1 MGISILKSYSLSLGL
16 LLPLCAG
23 LSVAQTPVPFF
34 HAHDVILF
42 QGDSITDG
50 GRQRTGLDY
59 NHIMGQDY
67 AYILSAEIGAEH
79 PELDLNFINRGIS
92 GNTVLDLAA
101 RWQQDTLG
109 NKPNF
114 LSILIGIND
123 TIHAGDRAETVEQFR
138 DTYDKLLA
146 TTIAALPNT
155 KIVLGEP
162 FLLSVGKYKDSY
174 ATMLAQVK
182 LRQAVVFELG
192 VKYHLPVVRYQD
204 ALNQECKTSPAD
216 HWSWDGIHPTYAGHG
231 LMVQEWLKT
240 VAAWWPN
247 G

>member
-1 MGISILKSYSLSLGL
+1 MTPRHILFGL
-16 LLPLCAG
+16 LLPFISPFAWP
-23 LSVAQTPVPFF
+23 QTPVPFF

-50 GRQRTGLDY
+50 GRWRTGKDY

-67 AYILSAEIGAEH
+67 AYIIAAEIGAEH
-79 PELDLNFINRGIS
+79 PELDLDFINRGIS
-92 GNTVLDLAA
+92 GNTVVDLAA
-101 RWQQDTLG
+101 RWQDDTLST
-109 NKPNF
+109 KPNF
-114 LSILIGIND
+114 LSLLIGIND
-123 TIHAGDRAETVEQFR
+123 TIHSSDRVESVEQYR

-146 TTIAALPNT
+146 KTIAALPNT

-162 FLLSVGKYKDSY
+162 FVLPVGKYKDIY
-174 ATMLAQVK
+174 ATTLAQVK

-192 VKYHLPVVRYQD
+192 AKYHLPVVRYQD
-204 ALNQECKTSPAD
+204 ALDRVCKTTSAD

-240 VAAWWPN
+240 VSAWWPN

>member
-1 MGISILKSYSLSLGL
+1 MMKRHLLSFGL
-16 LLPLCAG
+16 LLLLTDLPTG
-23 LSVAQTPVPFF
+23 AQTSVPFF

-50 GRQRTGLDY
+50 GRQRAGLDY

-67 AYILSAEIGAEH
+67 AYIIAAEIGAQH

-101 RWQQDTLG
+101 RWQEDTLSI
-109 NKPNF
+109 KPNF

-123 TIHAGDRAETVEQFR
+123 TIHSGDRAESVEQYK

-146 TTIAALPNT
+146 TTIASLPNT
-155 KIVLGEP
+155 RIVLGEP
-162 FLLSVGKYKDSY
+162 FVLPVGKYKASY
-174 ATMLAQVK
+174 STMLAEVK
-182 LRQAVVFELG
+182 LRQQVVFELG
-192 VKYHLPVVRYQD
+192 AKYHLPVVRYQD
-204 ALNQECKTSPAD
+204 ALNLACKTTPAD

>member
-1 MGISILKSYSLSLGL
+1 MMTRHSLSLGSL
-16 LLPLCAG
+16 LLL
-23 LSVAQTPVPFF
+23 LSPTVWTQTPVPFF
-34 HAHDVILF
+34 HTHDVVLF

-50 GRQRTGLDY
+50 GRQRTGTDY

-92 GNTVLDLAA
+92 GNTVFDLAA
-101 RWQQDTLG
+101 RWQDDTLSI
-109 NKPNF
+109 KPNF

-123 TIHAGDRAETVEQFR
+123 TIHSVDRGESVEQFR

-162 FLLSVGKYKDSY
+162 FILPVGKYKDNY

-182 LRQAVVFELG
+182 QRQAVVFELG

-204 ALNQECKTSPAD
+204 ALDRVSKNSPAD

>member
-1 MGISILKSYSLSLGL
+1 MMKRHFLSFGL
-16 LLPLCAG
+16 LLPL
-23 LSVAQTPVPFF
+23 SVLPTGAQTPVPLF

-67 AYILSAEIGAEH
+67 AYIIAAEIGALH

-101 RWQQDTLG
+101 RWQEDTLSI
-109 NKPNF
+109 KPNF

-123 TIHAGDRAETVEQFR
+123 TIHSGDRAESVEQYR

-146 TTIAALPNT
+146 TTITSLPNT
-155 KIVLGEP
+155 RIVLGEP
-162 FLLSVGKYKDSY
+162 FILPVGKYKESY
-174 ATMLAQVK
+174 STMLAQVK
-182 LRQAVVFELG
+182 LRQQVVFELG
-192 VKYHLPVVRYQD
+192 AKYHLPVVRYQD
-204 ALNQECKTSPAD
+204 ALNRACKTTPAD

-240 VAAWWPN
+240 VAQWWPN

>member
-1 MGISILKSYSLSLGL
+1 MMTPRQLSFGL
-16 LLPLCAG
+16 LLPLIS
-23 LSVAQTPVPFF
+23 LSAWAQTPVPFF

-50 GRQRTGLDY
+50 GRQRTGSDY

-67 AYILSAEIGAEH
+67 AYIIAAAVGAEH

-101 RWQQDTLG
+101 RWQDDTLSI
-109 NKPNF
+109 KPNF

-123 TIHAGDRAETVEQFR
+123 TIHAGDRAESVEQYK

-162 FLLSVGKYKDSY
+162 FVLPVGKYKDDY

-192 VKYHLPVVRYQD
+192 TKYHLPVVRYQD
-204 ALNQECKTSPAD
+204 ALDRACKTSPPN

-240 VAAWWPN
+240 VAAWWPHS
-247 G
+247 

>member
-1 MGISILKSYSLSLGL
+1 MMKRHLLSFGL
-16 LLPLCAG
+16 LLLLTDLPTG
-23 LSVAQTPVPFF
+23 AQTSVPFF

-50 GRQRTGLDY
+50 GRQRAGLDY

-67 AYILSAEIGAEH
+67 AYIIAAEIGAQH

-101 RWQQDTLG
+101 RWQEDTLSI
-109 NKPNF
+109 KPNF

-123 TIHAGDRAETVEQFR
+123 TIHSGDRAESVEQYK

-146 TTIAALPNT
+146 TTIASLPNT
-155 KIVLGEP
+155 RIVLGEP
-162 FLLSVGKYKDSY
+162 FILPVGKYKESY
-174 ATMLAQVK
+174 STMLAQVK
-182 LRQAVVFELG
+182 LRQQVVFELG
-192 VKYHLPVVRYQD
+192 AKYHLPVVRYQD
-204 ALNQECKTSPAD
+204 ALNLACKTTPAD